1 MSPAPRVAWP
11 TVLLAGICLAT
22 VAAMV
27 TGLALGAVA
36 WPVALAASTVAC
48 FAGFTP
54 VHEAAHHNVSRHRA
68 LNELVGHLGALLQ
81 LGALRPYR
89 FLHLAHHHHTNVV
102 DADPDLWCSGRGWT
116 LPVRWATQDVGYLR
130 FYAARWTT
138 RPRLERLDLVACA
151 TLYVGVGVLAAL
163 AGPRVLAAVVVGW
176 FLPARLALMALA
188 ATFAWLPHAPH
199 RAGDPYRATSV
210 RSAPWLNLLL
220 LGQSYHLVHHLRPGV
235 PFYRLAGTWR
245 GSRAAWVARGAVD
258 RSQAAGS
265 PANGPIASAAAARA
279 IATGGSASSGTSR
292 SSAADTRSTSATAAV
307 GR

>member
-1 MSPAPRVAWP
+1 MTAPHVAWP
-11 TVLLAGICLAT
+11 TVLLAGSCLAT
-22 VAAMV
+22 VAGSV
-27 TGLALGAVA
+27 TLLALGAVP

-68 LNELVGHLGALLQ
+68 LNELVGRLGALLQ
-81 LGALRPYR
+81 LGALGPYR
-89 FLHLAHHHHTNVV
+89 FLHLAHHRHTNVV
-102 DADPDLWCSGRGWT
+102 DADPDLWSHGRGWT
-116 LPVRWATQDVGYLR
+116 LPVCWATQDLGYLR

-151 TLYVGVGVLAAL
+151 TLYVLAGVLAAW
-163 AGPRVLAAVVVGW
+163 AGPAVLGAVVVGW
-176 FLPARLALMALA
+176 FLPSRLALLALA

-199 RAGDPYRATSV
+199 RAGDPFRATSV

-235 PFYRLAGTWR
+235 PFYRLAETWR
-245 GSRAAWVARGAVD
+245 TERVTWVPRGAVD
-258 RSQAAGS
+258 RSQATGS

-292 SSAADTRSTSATAAV
+292 SSAADTRSTRTIAAV